1 MIKVFFFASVREAL
15 DCDVLETPWPGDGLH
30 LGALTEQLCVERG
43 PFWREVLNQDNLIV
57 AVNQAITDSD
67 CVIRDGDEVAYFPPV
82 TGG

>member
-15 DCDVLETPWPGDGLH
+15 DCDALDIPWPGDGLH
-30 LGALTEQLCVERG
+30 LEALTEALCAERG
-43 PFWREVLNQDNLIV
+43 PVWRTVLNQDNLIV
-57 AVNQAITDSD
+57 AVNQAITDDD